1 VAGFIPA
8 THVFVR
14 ELRFQDA
21 GARNKSGHGV
31 LLKAKLLNAS
41 DQKSTWAGPLEGI
54 RVIDL
59 TRVLAGPFCTQSLG
73 DLGAEVLKIE
83 PPGLGDETRH
93 FPPFVAGESHY
104 FLGINRNKK
113 SLVIDL
119 QQKAG
124 ADILRRLVTDADILV
139 ENYRPGVMERLGLG
153 YDALSDVNP
162 RLIYCAIS
170 GFGLTGPLRDKPSFD
185 IVTQALSGALS
196 INGERGHMPVKLGIP
211 LGDMVGGVFGPMAIL
226 AALHE
231 RTQTGRGRLID
242 ISLYDGLIGMLGYF
256 AQLAFI
262 TGEDPKPMGSSHPN
276 IVPYGSF
283 PASDGSIIIAVLSER
298 FWGKLCEALGRPELT
313 NDPRFLTP
321 TLRRDNRD
329 ELDRLISE
337 VTETRTVAEWER
349 RLAEADV
356 PHAPVLGV
364 TAALAHPHA
373 EARDMVVEAEHA
385 AIGPMRV
392 VGRPIKFPGAAQ
404 RPVTAPPSFGQHSA
418 EVLRDLLGYTDGD
431 ITALRDSGVID
442 RKR

>member
-1 VAGFIPA
+1 MVNDSEG
-8 THVFVR
+8 
-14 ELRFQDA
+14 
-21 GARNKSGHGV
+21 G
-31 LLKAKLLNAS
+31 
-41 DQKSTWAGPLEGI
+41 WAGPLNGL

-93 FPPFVAGESHY
+93 FPPFAAGESHY

-124 ADILRRLVTDADILV
+124 ADILRRLVGDADILV

-153 YDALSDVNP
+153 YDKLAAINP

-211 LGDMVGGVFGPMAIL
+211 LGDMVGGVFGPIAIL

-231 RTQTGRGRLID
+231 RSRTGKGRLID
-242 ISLYDGLIGMLGYF
+242 ISLHDGLIGMLGYF
-256 AQLAFI
+256 AQLAFV
-262 TGEDPKPMGSSHPN
+262 TGEDPPPMGSSHPN

-283 PASDGSIIIAVLSER
+283 PASDGSIIIAILSER
-298 FWGKLCEALGRPELT
+298 FWGKLCEALERPELAA
-313 NDPRFLTP
+313 DPRFTSP
-321 TLRRDNRD
+321 TLRRDHRD
-329 ELDRLISE
+329 ELDRLISD
-337 VTETRTVAEWER
+337 VTRTRSVAEWEV
-349 RLAEADV
+349 RLAAADV

-364 TAALAHPHA
+364 TAALAQPQA
-373 EARDMVVEAEHA
+373 QAREMVVSAKHRT
-385 AIGPMRV
+385 IGPMRV
-392 VGRPIKFPGAAQ
+392 VGRPVKFPGAPQ
-404 RPVTAPPSFGQHSA
+404 RPIAAPPTLGQHT
-418 EVLRDLLGYTDGD
+418 ETVLREMLGYGEAEIDE
-431 ITALRDSGVID
+431 LRRAGVID
-442 RKR
+442 RNERRSG

>member
-1 VAGFIPA
+1 MNFSN
-8 THVFVR
+8 
-14 ELRFQDA
+14 E
-21 GARNKSGHGV
+21 
-31 LLKAKLLNAS
+31 
-41 DQKSTWAGPLEGI
+41 STWAGPLAGI

-119 QQKAG
+119 QQQAG
-124 ADILRRLVTDADILV
+124 ADILRRLVADADILV

-153 YDALSDVNP
+153 YEKLAAINP

-170 GFGLTGPLRDKPSFD
+170 GFGLKGPLRDKPSFD

-211 LGDMVGGVFGPMAIL
+211 LGDMVGGV
-226 AALHE
+226 
-231 RTQTGRGRLID
+231 RLID
-242 ISLYDGLIGMLGYF
+242 ISLHDGLIGMLGYF

-298 FWGKLCEALGRPELT
+298 FWGKLCEAIERPELA

-329 ELDRLISE
+329 ELDRLIAD
-337 VTETRTVAEWER
+337 VTETRTVAEWEK
-349 RLAEADV
+349 RLAAADV

-364 TAALAHPHA
+364 AAALAHPHA
-373 EARDMVVEAEHA
+373 KARGMVVEAEHP

-392 VGRPIKFPGAAQ
+392 VGRPIKFPGAPQ
-404 RPVTAPPSFGQHSA
+404 RPVTAPPTFGQHTA
-418 EVLRDLLGYTDGD
+418 EVLRDELGYSDAD
-431 ITALRDSGVID
+431 IAALRESGVID
-442 RKR
+442 RKK